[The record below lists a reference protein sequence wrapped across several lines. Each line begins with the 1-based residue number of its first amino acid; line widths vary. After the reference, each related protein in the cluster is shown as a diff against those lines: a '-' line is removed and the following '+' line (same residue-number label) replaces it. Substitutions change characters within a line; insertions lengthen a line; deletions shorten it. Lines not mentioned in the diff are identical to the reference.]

1 MPMTSTSPERS
12 LAGVAMLQS
21 IPPSDLEALA
31 RRCGWRRYAA
41 GQEILEYHDETRDV
55 FFLVSGT
62 VRVSIYSMSGKVVTF
77 RDIGA
82 GSTFGEFAAIDG
94 QPRSASVLALSDATV
109 AAMPPGL
116 FWEVLRKYPEVAA
129 ENLKHLTAQIRL
141 LSERIYEFSTLA
153 VKNRI
158 HAELLR
164 LARDNLT
171 AENQASIAPA
181 PTHAEI
187 AARVSTHREAV
198 TRELSHL
205 AKEGLVE
212 RREGALVIFDV
223 DRLEEM
229 VREVLGE

>member
-1 MPMTSTSPERS
+1 
-12 LAGVAMLQS
+12 MLES
-21 IPPSDLEALA
+21 IPPDQLAALG
-31 RRCGWRRYAA
+31 RRCGWRRYSA
-41 GQEILEYHDETRDV
+41 GQEIVEYHDETQDV

-62 VRVSIYSMSGKVVTF
+62 VRVSIYSLSGKVVTF
-77 RDIGA
+77 RDIGP

-94 QPRSASVLALSDATV
+94 QPRSASVTALTDAVV

-116 FWEVLRKYPEVAA
+116 FWEVLRKHPGVAE

-164 LARDNLT
+164 LARDHMVD
-171 AENQASIAPA
+171 ENRAAIAPT

-198 TRELSHL
+198 TRELSYL
-205 AKEGLVE
+205 AKERLVE
-212 RREGALVIFDV
+212 RREGSLVITDV
-223 DRLEEM
+223 ERLEEM